1 MLYTWSRDTIPS
13 DEAMANSPKNPAHQL
28 DVKAPIL
35 CPEASSILL
44 PATTSS
50 TARFVLTAM
59 L

>member
-28 DVKAPIL
+28 DV
-35 CPEASSILL
+35 SSHFMSRSLL
-44 PATTSS
+44 TFAGNDLVM
-50 TARFVLTAM
+50 ARFVLTAM